1 MALWFTFGHASF
13 ALLFF
18 FEHIWHVARTLFRDV
33 FVGIDP
39 DLDAQVEFGAFQK
52 LGDPTTRRQLMAV
65 NLKRFSVF
73 YSKKKY
79 TQDFLRLYNFSAIS
93 GVENPQE
100 FKKWHNGGGSF
111 HQSACI
117 DPTALIE
124 VGAIVHSKALLGAN
138 VCVGSGAVV
147 GPAVTIG
154 QSTKIG

>member
-1 MALWFTFGHASF
+1 
-13 ALLFF
+13 
-18 FEHIWHVARTLFRDV
+18 
-33 FVGIDP
+33 
-39 DLDAQVEFGAFQK
+39 
-52 LGDPTTRRQLMAV
+52 MAV